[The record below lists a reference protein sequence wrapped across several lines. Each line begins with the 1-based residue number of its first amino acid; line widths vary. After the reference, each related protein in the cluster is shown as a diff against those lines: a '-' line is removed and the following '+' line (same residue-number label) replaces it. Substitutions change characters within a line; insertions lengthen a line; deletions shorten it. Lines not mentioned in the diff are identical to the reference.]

1 MVKNDRISLS
11 SKGFT
16 EMFNI
21 TEKVDKLVKKSGIK
35 DGIVTVFIPGSTG
48 GITTIEY
55 ESGLI
60 ADLPEMF
67 EKLIP
72 YKAGYEHDATW
83 GDANGGSHLRA
94 SLMGPSLTVPF
105 NSGEMTLGTWQQ
117 IVFIDFDT
125 KPRRRE
131 IIIQIIGE

>member
-1 MVKNDRISLS
+1 VVKSEKISLS
-11 SKGFT
+11 SKGFS
-16 EMFNI
+16 EMFDI
-21 TEKVDKLVKKSGIK
+21 TQKVDKLVKKSGIK
-35 DGIVTVFIPGSTG
+35 NGIVTVFVPGSTG
-48 GITTIEY
+48 GVTTIEY

-72 YKAGYEHDATW
+72 YKAGYLHDATW

-105 NSGEMTLGTWQQ
+105 NSGEMILGTWQQ

-125 KPRRRE
+125 KPRSRE
-131 IIIQIIGE
+131 LVVQIIGE

>member
-1 MVKNDRISLS
+1 MVKTERITLS

-16 EMFNI
+16 EMIEI
-21 TEKVDKLVKKSGIK
+21 TDKVENFVKKSGIK
-35 DGIVTVFIPGSTG
+35 NGIVTIFVPGSTG

-60 ADLPEMF
+60 TDLPEMF

-83 GDANGGSHLRA
+83 GDANGASHLRA
-94 SLMGPSLTVPF
+94 SLLGPSLTIPVED
-105 NSGEMTLGTWQQ
+105 GIMILGTWQQ
-117 IVFIDFDT
+117 IIFIDFDT
-125 KPRRRE
+125 RSRKRT
-131 IIIQIIGE
+131 IIVQIMGE

>member
-1 MVKNDRISLS
+1 MVKTDKISLS

-16 EMFNI
+16 EMFDI
-21 TEKVDKLVKKSGIK
+21 TQKVDKLVKKSGIK
-35 DGIVTVFIPGSTG
+35 DGIVTVFVPGSTG

-125 KPRRRE
+125 KPRSRE
-131 IIIQIIGE
+131 LVVQIMGE

>member
-1 MVKNDRISLS
+1 MVKTGTISLN

-16 EMFNI
+16 QMFDI
-21 TEKVDKLVKKSGIK
+21 TGNVDSIVKKSGIN
-35 DGIVTVFIPGSTG
+35 DGIVTVFVPGSTG
-48 GITTIEY
+48 SITTIEY

-72 YKAGYEHDATW
+72 YKADYEHDATW

-105 NSGEMTLGTWQQ
+105 NKGEMTLGTWQQ
-117 IVFIDFDT
+117 ICFIDFDT
-125 KPRRRE
+125 KPRSRE
-131 IIIQIIGE
+131 LVVQVIGE

>member
-1 MVKNDRISLS
+1 MVKSEKISLS

-16 EMFNI
+16 EMFDI
-21 TEKVDKLVKKSGIK
+21 TQKVDKLVKKSGIK
-35 DGIVTVFIPGSTG
+35 DGIVTVFVPGSTG
-48 GITTIEY
+48 GVTTIEY

-67 EKLIP
+67 ENLIP

-105 NSGEMTLGTWQQ
+105 NGSEMTLGTWQQ

-125 KPRRRE
+125 KPRSRE
-131 IIIQIIGE
+131 LVVQIIGE